1 MTTMAQL
8 TPFGVPADFGADQE
22 IPFRFEITI
31 FEVVQLRALLDLG
44 LSVEARERHLAA
56 LNHDITTPAD
66 PDMALISR
74 VEAHVFGNAELSDED
89 RAAAEEVLPISVFV
103 TGAPGPI
110 TISGPYDL
118 TTPSGSINLVT
129 FTDVTIAQGGY
140 FICEATPLIFSC
152 DTLTRT
158 GTSGGNFADFNILG
172 KTGAPQPTPE
182 QPGAAGQAAPG
193 EPGQCSSG
201 GIAGK
206 GGGNGTLG
214 ADGTKGADG
223 LTGNPG
229 QPSRQATIT
238 IMNTLT
244 VEREL
249 TIYTHSGPGGRGGNG
264 SQGGTGQQGGNGG
277 SGVTCGCTGNGGGS
291 GQSGGKGGPGGRAG
305 DGGEGVD
312 ADKHIGVFVP
322 KPEDVSKVSW
332 TQGPALPGKPGEPG
346 GGGAGGQPGKGGA
359 GGKNNS
365 GGGDGGT
372 GGPGDPG
379 GRGQPGKHEGKP
391 ADVSV
396 QPR

>member
-8 TPFGVPADFGADQE
+8 APFGVPADLGADQE
-22 IPFRFEITI
+22 VPFRIEITV
-31 FEVVQLRALLDLG
+31 FEVEQLKALLDLG
-44 LSVEARERHLAA
+44 LNVDARERHLAA
-56 LNHDITTPAD
+56 LNHDIMTPAD

-89 RAAAEEVLPISVFV
+89 RAAAEEILPISVFV

-110 TISGPYDL
+110 TISAPYDL
-118 TTPSGSINLVT
+118 STRDGSISVVT

-140 FICEATPLIFSC
+140 FACEATPLIFDC

-172 KTGAPQPTPE
+172 RTGASQDTPGP
-182 QPGAAGQAAPG
+182 PGFAGQAGSGA
-193 EPGQCSSG
+193 PGQCSSK

-206 GGGNGTLG
+206 GGGDGTVG
-214 ADGTKGADG
+214 AQGTKGADG
-223 LTGNPG
+223 RTGNSG

-238 IMNTLT
+238 IKKTLT
-244 VEREL
+244 VERQL
-249 TIYTHSGPGGRGGNG
+249 SIYTHSGPGGRGGNG
-264 SQGGTGQQGGNGG
+264 AQGGPGQQGGNGG

-312 ADKHIGVFVP
+312 ADKHIAVFVP
-322 KPEDVSKVSW
+322 QPADVPKVSW
-332 TQGPALPGKPGEPG
+332 TQGPALPGKAGDPG
-346 GGGAGGQPGKGGA
+346 GGGAGGQPGKGGS
-359 GGKNNS
+359 GGKDNR
-365 GGGDGGT
+365 GGSDGGS
-372 GGPGDPG
+372 GGPGDQG
-379 GRGQPGKHEGKP
+379 AFGQPGKHEGKP
-391 ADVSV
+391 AEVSV